1 MGTPFAEIALVLL
14 AAALVGAIG
23 TWLRQPLVVSFI
35 AVGILVGPAGIGL
48 VTQHDQI
55 ELLASIG
62 IALLLFVVG
71 LKLDFHTIRT
81 LGPVALATGI
91 GQIVFTSVIGF
102 LIAVALGMDALSAGY
117 VAVALT
123 FSSTIIIVKLL
134 SDKRE
139 IDALHGRIAVG
150 FLIVQDLAVILAM
163 IGITA
168 VGGDRTTEQS
178 LIVHAATIV
187 ARGLAFLGALAV
199 LAVFLLPRATT
210 FLARSPE
217 LLALAGIAWAVAL
230 AAVCE
235 VLGLSKEVGAF
246 LAGASLAST
255 PYREALGGRLVT
267 VRDFLLLFFF
277 IDLGARLDLSMLG
290 ATAVPAIIFSAFV
303 LIGNPVIVMVIMGV
317 MGYRK
322 RTSFLAGLTV
332 AQISEFSLILG
343 TLGVSVG
350 HIGPETMGLV
360 TTVGLMTIT
369 LSTYMILYSGR
380 LYESIAPWLRVF
392 ERRVPYRE
400 GDAAAAPEADVVVF
414 GLGRYGSGIVR
425 HLLLR
430 RRRVIGVDFDPDALA
445 KWRAEGVPVVYGDAS
460 DPELFDRLPLAGVS
474 WVVST
479 APDMETSRIL
489 VHHLRER
496 RFRGKVAVAHR
507 RADEGDA
514 SRIEGVDVLLR
525 PYADAAEQAVDAIT
539 TAMERLGVVASAV
552 PGLRQVRLGPASKW
566 AGHRI
571 ADVPLRGEFGA
582 TILAVSRGGRS
593 FFSPG
598 PGFQLFPGDRMF
610 LSGEPSALRRAAE
623 YLTSVDY
630 PADAADEG
638 AFAIEDVP
646 VRTFVGWKG
655 RSLATLDLPGRFGV
669 TVLAINSDDGQLS
682 APDPQRPLSD
692 SDRLLLAGTPDALHR
707 VRTGGG
713 EPASARSEP
722 SHG

>member
-1 MGTPFAEIALVLL
+1 
-14 AAALVGAIG
+14 
-23 TWLRQPLVVSFI
+23 
-35 AVGILVGPAGIGL
+35 
-48 VTQHDQI
+48 
-55 ELLASIG
+55 
-62 IALLLFVVG
+62 LFVVG
-71 LKLDFHTIRT
+71 LKLDFHTVRT

-102 LIAVALGMDALSAGY
+102 LIAVALRMDALTAGY

-168 VGGDRTTEQS
+168 IGGAGTTEQS

-199 LAVFLLPRATT
+199 LAVFVLPRAMT

-230 AAVCE
+230 AAVGE

-255 PYREALGGRLVT
+255 AYREALGGRLVT

-343 TLGVSVG
+343 ALGVSVG

-369 LSTYMILYSGR
+369 LSTYMILHSGR
-380 LYESIAPWLRVF
+380 LYEAIAPWLRVF

-400 GDAAAAPEADVVVF
+400 GDTATTPEADVLVF

-430 RRRVIGVDFDPDALA
+430 GRRVFGVDFDPDALA
-445 KWRAEGVPVVYGDAS
+445 RWRAQGVPVAYGDAT

-479 APDMETSRIL
+479 APDMGTSRIL

-507 RADEGDA
+507 TADEGEA
-514 SRIEGVDVLLR
+514 RRIDGVDVVLR

-539 TAMERLGVVASAV
+539 TATGRRGVESSAQ
-552 PGLRQVRLGPASKW
+552 P
-566 AGHRI
+566 
-571 ADVPLRGEFGA
+571 
-582 TILAVSRGGRS
+582 
-593 FFSPG
+593 
-598 PGFQLFPGDRMF
+598 
-610 LSGEPSALRRAAE
+610 RA
-623 YLTSVDY
+623 
-630 PADAADEG
+630 
-638 AFAIEDVP
+638 
-646 VRTFVGWKG
+646 
-655 RSLATLDLPGRFGV
+655 
-669 TVLAINSDDGQLS
+669 
-682 APDPQRPLSD
+682 
-692 SDRLLLAGTPDALHR
+692 
-707 VRTGGG
+707 
-713 EPASARSEP
+713 
-722 SHG
+722 

>member
-23 TWLRQPLVVSFI
+23 TWLRQPLIVSFI

-102 LIAVALGMDALSAGY
+102 LIAVALGMDALTAGY

-168 VGGDRTTEQS
+168 IGGAGTTEQS

-199 LAVFLLPRATT
+199 LAVFVLPRATT

-230 AAVCE
+230 AAVGE

-290 ATAVPAIIFSAFV
+290 ATAVPAVIFSAFV

-343 TLGVSVG
+343 ALGVSVG

-360 TTVGLMTIT
+360 TTVGLITIT

-400 GDAAAAPEADVVVF
+400 GDAAAAPEADIVVF

-445 KWRAEGVPVVYGDAS
+445 RWRAEGVPVVYGDAS

-479 APDMETSRIL
+479 APDIETSRIL

-507 RADEGDA
+507 TADEGDA
-514 SRIEGVDVLLR
+514 HRIEGVDVLLR

-539 TAMERLGVVASAV
+539 TAIERLGIVASAV
-552 PGLRQVRLGPASKW
+552 PGLCEVRLGSASKSTG
-566 AGHRI
+566 AS
-571 ADVPLRGEFGA
+571 LRFF
-582 TILAVSRGGRS
+582 TTSPNSR
-593 FFSPG
+593 
-598 PGFQLFPGDRMF
+598 
-610 LSGEPSALRRAAE
+610 
-623 YLTSVDY
+623 
-630 PADAADEG
+630 
-638 AFAIEDVP
+638 
-646 VRTFVGWKG
+646 
-655 RSLATLDLPGRFGV
+655 
-669 TVLAINSDDGQLS
+669 
-682 APDPQRPLSD
+682 
-692 SDRLLLAGTPDALHR
+692 AGTSTL
-707 VRTGGG
+707 
-713 EPASARSEP
+713 P
-722 SHG
+722 SS